1 MSERTRRRPGWFAAC
16 AASLLACAAVRG
28 ESPDMAQTRAAWNQP
43 ATPFRVI
50 GDVYYVGTDG
60 LASWLIRTPAGLI
73 LIDGALEES
82 APLIESNIRS
92 LGFRLRE
99 VRWLLNSHAHF
110 DHSGGLARLKLD
122 TGARLAASDGDRSS
136 LESGGYL
143 GSESVHMLDAPPVK
157 VDRVLADGD
166 TVALG
171 GVVLTAHVTA
181 GHTRGCTTWT
191 MPVVDHG
198 TRHEV
203 IFYCSTSVALNRLL
217 PEPQYPGIVDD
228 YHRSFERLDA
238 MSADVFLANHKDFF
252 DLWGKR
258 ARMRDGAPNPF
269 VDPTELQ
276 RFVAGSRAQFESDLA
291 AQAQAAAAAR

>member
-1 MSERTRRRPGWFAAC
+1 
-16 AASLLACAAVRG
+16 
-28 ESPDMAQTRAAWNQP
+28 
-43 ATPFRVI
+43 
-50 GDVYYVGTDG
+50 
-60 LASWLIRTPAGLI
+60 
-73 LIDGALEES
+73 
-82 APLIESNIRS
+82 
-92 LGFRLRE
+92 
-99 VRWLLNSHAHF
+99 
-110 DHSGGLARLKLD
+110 
-122 TGARLAASDGDRSS
+122 
-136 LESGGYL
+136 
-143 GSESVHMLDAPPVK
+143 MLDAPPVK

-191 MPVVDHG
+191 MPVLDHG

-203 IFYCSTSVALNRLL
+203 IFYCSTSVALNRLV
-217 PEPQYPGIVDD
+217 PEPQYRGIVDD
-228 YHRSFERLDA
+228 YHKSFERLDA

-269 VDPTELQ
+269 VDPTELH